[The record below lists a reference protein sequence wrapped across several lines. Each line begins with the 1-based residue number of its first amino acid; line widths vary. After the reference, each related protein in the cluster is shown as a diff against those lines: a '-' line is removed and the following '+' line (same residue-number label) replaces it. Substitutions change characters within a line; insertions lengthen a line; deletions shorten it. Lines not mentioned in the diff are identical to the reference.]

1 MYELA
6 MIILAIGVIFI
17 VVAVICAS
25 RLHKKTSTLKRNL
38 VQD

>member
-17 VVAVICAS
+17 VVAGISA
-25 RLHKKTSTLKRNL
+25 RKLHKKNRHSEA
-38 VQD
+38 

>member
-1 MYELA
+1 VYELA

-17 VVAVICAS
+17 AVAGISAS
-25 RLHKKTSTLKRNL
+25 KLHKKTDALKRNL

>member
-17 VVAVICAS
+17 AVAAVSAS
-25 RLHKKTSTLKRNL
+25 KLHKKNHHPIKGGG
-38 VQD
+38 D